1 MTDKEIRKLGRPE
14 LLELLI
20 EQTRRKE
27 ELEQQVTDLQAQLK
41 SRDIRLSQAG
51 SIAEASLQVSRVFE
65 EAQQAADQY
74 LQNIQRLE
82 REQQA
87 ATDQILGE
95 ARKQAEAIVSQAREE
110 SGADWQE
117 VSQKLER
124 FYDDH
129 KGLRELIRYME
140 LKL

>member
-110 SGADWQE
+110 SGAYWQE
-117 VSQKLER
+117 VSQKMER

>member
-110 SGADWQE
+110 SGAHWQE

>member
-110 SGADWQE
+110 SGAYWQE